1 MKKIWYQTSFL
12 SVLEESLFQPQTR
25 QKNTLKTQSSE
36 SKSSRRRLSKQKK
49 LLPVALPTR
58 VQRPVSSSDTL
69 VAVSARGIP
78 VGESSASAKYTDY
91 EVDCVFAYRDA
102 GWSYAQIAQ
111 HLDMPKSTVYAICT
125 GKIRSTI
132 VDRFKVKK

>member
-12 SVLEESLFQPQTR
+12 SVLEESLLQPQTR